1 VHATVKAWQRFIQIE
16 TASGV
21 VLLGA
26 TLVALIW
33 ANSPWAPRYFA
44 LIEQSVSV
52 SFGGF
57 TVARSAQWLIN
68 DGLMVIF
75 FFVVGLE
82 IRRETKQGVLSTWR
96 GAALPT
102 AAALGGMLMPA
113 VLYLSLAGQPS
124 TRSGWAIPT
133 ATDIAFAIG
142 IVTLLGK
149 RVPSALRVL
158 LLALAVI
165 DDLGAIVIIAL
176 FYSSTI
182 NPLGLLLAAGA
193 LATVLGM
200 QRWAIRSPWLY
211 VIPGIV
217 VWLGIYNAGIH
228 PTIAGV
234 ALGLLTP
241 VTSAAD
247 GTPSP
252 TDRLIDALHPY
263 VAFAIMPLF
272 ALVNAGVAIG
282 GAPLDATSSRVVLA
296 IVVGLVLGKPIGVLL
311 ASALTLKLGLATLP
325 SSLQTRHLCLLGVVA
340 GIGFTMALFVAQ
352 LSFSDATQ
360 LAAAKL
366 GILIASALAAVL
378 SVIVG
383 RLLFTRDRN

>member
-1 VHATVKAWQRFIQIE
+1 
-16 TASGV
+16 
-21 VLLGA
+21 
-26 TLVALIW
+26 
-33 ANSPWAPRYFA
+33 
-44 LIEQSVSV
+44 
-52 SFGGF
+52 
-57 TVARSAQWLIN
+57 
-68 DGLMVIF
+68 MVIF